1 MNICDTYVKIKS
13 EEKMRIIGI
22 FVWIIIGAIILWFFA
37 MNLNQYV
44 DIHLFQRSFEDV
56 NLVVVIF
63 ISFFIGTVVGAIL
76 LSTYVLRSK
85 SELRLLKKDRTKL
98 LKELDG
104 LRNMSIDEIPE
115 PDTKIRSS
123 SSKKE
128 DEE

>member
-1 MNICDTYVKIKS
+1 
-13 EEKMRIIGI
+13 MRIIGI

-44 DIHLFQRSFEDV
+44 DIHLFQQTYEGV

-85 SELRLLKKDRTKL
+85 SEVRLLKREKTKM

-115 PDTKIRSS
+115 PDTKIRSAS
-123 SSKKE
+123 SQKE